1 MLCYHQ
7 KEKSINLSEMLT
19 TIENFEKILQN
30 QEKYIGKASLNG
42 LDSFYTQLVHIS
54 VDECNLLLE

>member
-1 MLCYHQ
+1 
-7 KEKSINLSEMLT
+7 MLT

-42 LDSFYTQLVHIS
+42 LDSFYNQLVHIS
-54 VDECNLLLE
+54 VDECNLLLEWKRVQ